1 MRTAKLREAK
11 VIEQVSLLSYSPATE
26 PSFYYFSF
34 SLFSSFSVTGS
45 MEDTQQII
53 VWWMLCSKVSA
64 VFCPLDLMLN
74 ALRSK
79 STNNICLPILQHWT

>member
-1 MRTAKLREAK
+1 
-11 VIEQVSLLSYSPATE
+11 
-26 PSFYYFSF
+26 
-34 SLFSSFSVTGS
+34 

-53 VWWMLCSKVSA
+53 VWWILCSKASA

-79 STNNICLPILQHWT
+79 STNNIYLPILQHWTWALDLGKGEEKDQEFLSKSQG

>member
-1 MRTAKLREAK
+1 
-11 VIEQVSLLSYSPATE
+11 
-26 PSFYYFSF
+26 
-34 SLFSSFSVTGS
+34 

-79 STNNICLPILQHWT
+79 STNNIYLPIQQHWT